1 MPEELCT
8 EKVVFMKKVLL
19 SFSLWIIVNVWLGAQ
34 VTNPT
39 PYDLGLG
46 PWTLTGWRD
55 LAPIGSFPGNG
66 ANGSGAGEVSGASA
80 ANMVFHCT
88 TQPEPPGYNP
98 ALPGTKDWF
107 CAYNLT
113 ARSRVIGK
121 GTNGFSF
128 LGTSDTRDNTCGTS
142 VTVPQN
148 YVGGALLALN
158 TTGRE
163 NIQVTWTGRTI
174 SLATGTPPRVYTI
187 QLQYRIGNTG
197 NFTNVAGSSYTMTS
211 PAGHSA
217 VVGPVTLPAVCNNQC
232 LVQLRWIYYQS
243 SGTGTGNRPELA
255 VDDITV
261 SSSAIGTTPNV
272 AHSFSSPGPL
282 TASAGD
288 TDKPIYRVDLN
299 VTGNTASLCGA
310 TFTTGGTYVAADVTG
325 FKLRYSSDATLDPA
339 DPTLGTI
346 TGSTGAGETLSFT
359 GFTQSLTPGAHY
371 LFVTMDVS
379 SCASPGNTINITST
393 PLSAFT
399 YSTATTSGTPVA
411 GSSYTFTIGSVP
423 NVTGLAATPG
433 NGQVTLNWSNPTCF
447 SDVLIVA
454 HTASI
459 SGTPSGTSY
468 PFNTDYTLAPGFT
481 PAGKVV
487 YQGTSAIQTITGL
500 TNGTEYFFKV
510 FVRNGTAW
518 SSGVEVKMTPWNGTA
533 IFSVASGLTNSAIW
547 SNTRTGS
554 PGTASFSTTADVVI
568 QNGHWVQ
575 MATSPINV
583 RDLIVEAGGR
593 LWRGDSTN
601 TGNMRYWNINGNVI
615 CDGIIG
621 NMNNTDMIGF
631 NIETAVS
638 TINGTGHFRPARI
651 RKNTTTPATST
662 VNINMNATL
671 SFPGTTV
678 YNNTNFTNFN
688 VTIGS
693 GVTVHSYGNISIDGI
708 NGLSAGERG
717 GTITV
722 NGTLNIYGAAQDTLF
737 LVTNNTNPA
746 HPVGFVI
753 NFGGVV
759 NANHVQLDNS
769 SAQFTTF
776 AINGTLNVREQ
787 IRHVAGSVSSYGTG
801 NVVLKSDAS
810 GTAFYDNFSPTLT
823 GTWTAPLTVE
833 RYMADTYFG
842 YMSSPVNNLPLS
854 QWQADIGG
862 SGWNG
867 IGSDG
872 ANMLFDATCT
882 YLDPTSPFA
891 NIIQLNEADITSCR
905 YEGWEIRFAGNAT
918 NGRGYGVNI
927 PTAGLIVD
935 VTGTPNDG
943 TVTLT
948 GLTSSAN
955 PSVTST
961 ITLGTYPVK
970 GVNMIGNPYPSNIG
984 WDEFRAS
991 NTTLSNIAYLYK
1003 GGNWISMDAT
1013 NATDPN
1019 VIGSSQGF
1027 QVVTPTATSVTF
1039 QNSHRLT
1046 GLTASFFNDEL
1057 GYASGIKVRVTGQ
1070 GKMDETT
1077 LYFDDND
1084 RTNGYDFYY
1093 DGLKFE
1099 NAPDVPNLFTRPAGS
1114 DMALSIN
1121 ALPATGYMTTVPMGC
1136 TIPATGTYT
1145 LEFSHVETTG
1155 LRVTLEDMVTGIWQV
1170 VNSQPTY
1177 TFQAQAG
1184 DNPLRFNLH
1193 FEPLTTAIKETENSL
1208 FQAYVNAAGIQI
1220 QWGEVSGWLNLR
1232 LTDAAGRTVWS
1243 KPSGAEKG
1251 AQMTVE
1257 TADLPSGVYVLTAS
1271 GAAGS
1276 QSVRLVI
1283 AR

>member
-1 MPEELCT
+1 MLLLGALC
-8 EKVVFMKKVLL
+8 L
-19 SFSLWIIVNVWLGAQ
+19 SAQ

-39 PYDLGLG
+39 PYNLSGG
-46 PWTLTGWRD
+46 SWTLTGWRD
-55 LAPIGSFPGNG
+55 AAPAGTYPGNG
-66 ANGSGAGEVSGASA
+66 ANGTGAGEVTGASA
-80 ANMVFHCT
+80 AHMVFHQT
-88 TQPEPPGYNP
+88 TQPEPPGYDP
-98 ALPGTKDWF
+98 LLPGTKTWA

-113 ARSRVIGK
+113 SRSRILGK

-128 LGTSDTRDNTCGTS
+128 LGTSDARDDNCAASGIN
-142 VTVPQN
+142 PNN

-174 SLATGTPPRVYTI
+174 SLATGSPPRVFTI

-217 VVGPVTLPAVCNNQC
+217 TVGPVTLPAVCNNQC

-243 SGTGTGNRPELA
+243 SPTGTGNRPELA

-282 TASAGD
+282 TVSAGD

-310 TFTTGGTYVAADVTG
+310 TFTTGGTYVAADVAG
-325 FKLRYSSDATLDPA
+325 FKLRYSTDATLDPT

-346 TGSTGAGETLSFT
+346 TGSSGSGETLSFT
-359 GFTQSLTPGAHY
+359 GFTQSLSPGTHY
-371 LFVTMDVS
+371 LFVTLDAS
-379 SCASPGNTINITST
+379 SCSTPGNTINITST

-399 YSTATTSGTPVA
+399 YSSVTTSGTPTA

-433 NGQVTLNWSNPTCF
+433 NAQVTLNWTNPTCF

-454 HTASI
+454 HTSSI
-459 SGTPSGTSY
+459 TGTPSGTSY
-468 PFNTDYTLAPGFT
+468 PFNTNYTLAPAFT

-487 YQGTSAIQTITGL
+487 YQGTASSQTITGL

-510 FVRNGTAW
+510 FVRNGTSW

-533 IFSVASGLTNSAIW
+533 IFSVASGLTSAAIW

-554 PGTASFSTTADVVI
+554 PGMASFSTTADVVI

-601 TGNMRYWNINGNVI
+601 TGNMRYWNIYGNVI

-621 NMNNTDMIGF
+621 NMNNTDMFGL
-631 NIETAVS
+631 NIETATS
-638 TINGTGHFRPARI
+638 TISGSGHFRPARI
-651 RKNTTTPATST
+651 RKNTTTPTTST

-671 SFPGTTV
+671 SFPGTTI

-688 VTIGS
+688 VNIGS
-693 GVTVHSYGNISIDGI
+693 GVTVHSFGNISIDGI

-722 NGTLNIYGAAQDTLF
+722 NGTLNVYGATQDTLF

-753 NFGGVV
+753 NTGGIV

-769 SAQFTTF
+769 SAQFTTLT
-776 AINGTLNVREQ
+776 INGTLNVREQ

-801 NVVLKSDAS
+801 SVVLKSDAS
-810 GTAFYDNFSPTLT
+810 GTAFYDNFSPTLS

-842 YMSSPVNNLPLS
+842 YMSSPVNALPLS
-854 QWQADIGG
+854 QWQSDIGG

-905 YEGWEIRFAGNAT
+905 YQGWEIRLSGSAA

-927 PTAGLIVD
+927 PTAGLVVD
-935 VTGTPNDG
+935 VTGTPNNG

-984 WDEFRAS
+984 WDQFRAS

-1019 VIGSSQGF
+1019 NIGSSQGF
-1027 QVVTPTATSVTF
+1027 QVITPVATSVTF

-1057 GYASGIKVRVTGQ
+1057 GYASGFKVRVTGN

-1077 LYFDDND
+1077 LYFDDNE

-1093 DGLKFE
+1093 DGVKFE

-1136 TIPATGTYT
+1136 TIPASGIYT

-1155 LRVTLEDMVTGIWQV
+1155 LRVTLEDVVTGIWQV
-1170 VNSQPTY
+1170 VNSQPSY

-1184 DNPLRFNLH
+1184 DNPMRFNLH
-1193 FEPLTTAIKETENSL
+1193 FEPLTTAIKETENNL
-1208 FQAYVNAAGIQI
+1208 FHAYVNAAGIQI
-1220 QWGEVSGWLNLR
+1220 QWGEVSGWLNLS
-1232 LTDAAGRTVWS
+1232 LADAAGRTVWS
-1243 KPSGAEKG
+1243 KSVGAESGA
-1251 AQMTVE
+1251 QLSVE
-1257 TADLPSGVYVLTAS
+1257 TSHLPAGVYILTANS
-1271 GAAGS
+1271 ASGS

-1283 AR
+1283 TQQ